1 MEQPGVQHSIANR
14 YGAMGAYLGFRV

>member
-1 MEQPGVQHSIANR
+1 MEQPGVQHSIANK